1 MGDDKEKE
9 EISKRI
15 ACPAGDFATD
25 HNSAVLQRQGGSRR
39 VKITSSARSICGGGG
54 GGGRGGEAYRGDYN
68 ENTCG
73 VRCTVDDGISGFD
86 ARSEVSHSC
95 MSGLEPVSEF
105 KLNGLLPPPP
115 LISSVPVNPDHKTDI
130 SRLPCSS
137 STFSTSLS
145 SGTTTTR
152 KRKNSKTD
160 TTTGT
165 ALFQDKSV
173 GQYDMMESPDNST
186 SGSQFD
192 TSGLGGK
199 PPRNTA
205 NARERDRTHS
215 VNTAFMTLRTMIPT
229 EPADRKLSKIETL
242 RLAASY
248 IAHLSTVLMVG
259 AEGVDQPCIK
269 HQTMMRGAG
278 GDSMPKPVCTFCL
291 SAARNRPVSVTSV
304 SPSLSLV
311 LSTSFLLWVQTRGGT
326 CHQQNEDRVDCVQN
340 SSRTHVVASEM

>member
-9 EISKRI
+9 EISTRI

-25 HNSAVLQRQGGSRR
+25 HNSAVLQRQGGSKR
-39 VKITSSARSICGGGG
+39 VKITSSARSICGGG

-73 VRCTVDDGISGFD
+73 VRCTADNGISGFD

-165 ALFQDKSV
+165 ALFPDKVCRTVRHDGVSGQQYFRIPVRRFRSGWEATPEHRQRPRARSHAQREHGVHDAEDDDPHGARRPEVVQDR
-173 GQYDMMESPDNST
+173 DPP
-186 SGSQFD
+186 SG
-192 TSGLGGK
+192 
-199 PPRNTA
+199 
-205 NARERDRTHS
+205 
-215 VNTAFMTLRTMIPT
+215 
-229 EPADRKLSKIETL
+229 
-242 RLAASY
+242 RLLHRAPL
-248 IAHLSTVLMVG
+248 H
-259 AEGVDQPCIK
+259 
-269 HQTMMRGAG
+269 
-278 GDSMPKPVCTFCL
+278 
-291 SAARNRPVSVTSV
+291 RPHG
-304 SPSLSLV
+304 
-311 LSTSFLLWVQTRGGT
+311 RGGGRGPALHQASDDDEGGGRGQHAQT
-326 CHQQNEDRVDCVQN
+326 CLHLLSQRC
-340 SSRTHVVASEM
+340 TK